1 MHRRWRPQ
9 EIELE
14 KSDEIECTILG
25 LHLLLTT
32 LSDEVYTTFEVVDLN
47 SLAASRV
54 KIIQTKIYTRIC
66 LVLALVLV
74 YYM

>member
-1 MHRRWRPQ
+1 MPCTGGGAHKYGYAFNEMAKRLSWRRATRL
-9 EIELE
+9 I
-14 KSDEIECTILG
+14 
-25 LHLLLTT
+25 
-32 LSDEVYTTFEVVDLN
+32 YTTFEVVDLN

-74 YYM
+74 YCM